1 MNKRMTP
8 LLLLLALITGC
19 EQPATDIDK
28 NSAAHTD
35 ESVQTADKP
44 KVAPIPR
51 AVINEKGIQLPAY
64 TEVTLDNGIL
74 LLMTER
80 RDVPLVSFS
89 AIVRNGVVSEPA
101 DKGGV
106 ANLTARL
113 LQKGAGDRD
122 ELQFAQDVAA
132 VGGELSAAGGVEA
145 TIINGEFM
153 SRDFD
158 FMIEVL
164 SDMLMRPALDQDEFD
179 KLKTRSIQSLAA
191 AKDSDLRALN
201 GVYGKSFLHGDHPY
215 GRAVSGDETSLA
227 GITHGDVA
235 SFYADQ
241 YGADRM
247 ILTLAGDF
255 DSAAAQERI
264 EQALGSWRKAGS
276 ETPGLAAPETQK
288 GRRVL
293 LVDKPDATQTYFWIG
308 NVGVSHSDAQ
318 MPAIDLV
325 NTVFG
330 GRFTSILMY
339 NLRTKAGLTYGA
351 RSTQTQLSKPGS
363 VAIVSFTKTE
373 TTIEAMDMALDLLG
387 QLHQDGLDD
396 DILHSAKAY
405 RLGLFPLGLETN
417 SQLAAALGQLR
428 FYGEPDE
435 KINAYGPAIAA
446 VNTDDAKDVIARV
459 FPPVDDVVFVLIGNA
474 ADIRDGIAKY
484 GDVTEIAITH
494 PSFKP

>member
-1 MNKRMTP
+1 MNPRMTHV
-8 LLLLLALITGC
+8 LLLLALIAGC
-19 EQPATDIDK
+19 EQPAPNTTDT
-28 NSAAHTD
+28 NTAS
-35 ESVQTADKP
+35 ADKP
-44 KVAPIPR
+44 EVAPIPR

-64 TEVTLDNGIL
+64 TEVTLDNGIV
-74 LLMTER
+74 LLMAER

-89 AIVRNGVVSEPA
+89 AIIRNGVVSEPA
-101 DKGGV
+101 GKNGV
-106 ANLTARL
+106 ADLTANL
-113 LQKGAGDRD
+113 LQKGAGDRNA
-122 ELQFAQDVAA
+122 LQFAEDIAS
-132 VGGELSAAGGVEA
+132 VGGGVSTAAGVEA
-145 TIINGEFM
+145 TIIKGEFM
-153 SRDFD
+153 SRNFD

-164 SDMLMRPALDQDEFD
+164 SDMLTKPTLDETEFG

-191 AKDSDLRALN
+191 AKDSDLRLLN
-201 GVYGKSFLHGDHPY
+201 GVYAKSFLHGDHPY

-227 GITHGDVA
+227 GITHSDVA
-235 SFYADQ
+235 SFYADH

-247 ILTLAGDF
+247 ILALVGDF
-255 DSAAAQERI
+255 DSAAAQESI
-264 EQALGSWRKAGS
+264 EQRLGGWRKSGGK
-276 ETPGLAAPETQK
+276 TPEIAAPEKQS

-330 GRFTSILMY
+330 GRFTSMLMY

-351 RSTQTQLSKPGS
+351 RSIQTQLSKPGS
-363 VAIVSFTKTE
+363 VAIVSYTKTE
-373 TTIEAMDMALDLLG
+373 TTVEAMDMALDLLG
-387 QLHQDGLDD
+387 QLHKDGLDD

-417 SQLAAALGQLR
+417 SQLAVALGQLR
-428 FYGEPDE
+428 FYGEPDAR
-435 KINAYGPAIAA
+435 INGYGPAIAA
-446 VNTDDAKDVIARV
+446 VTTDDTQNVIDRV

-494 PSFKP
+494 PSFSP